1 MADSSAARDALRECE
16 EMSLLIEINSD
27 HLERLRNSSS
37 RSNGGGGPVS
47 ELTRQE
53 IRTMEGKLVKHFS
66 KQASQKAF
74 CANFDTIEL
83 NGLVPLKMS
92 NGCSRREVTYS
103 RFLTPPLSN
112 LQLALRT
119 RWCSPAAVD
128 QSEDAAS
135 VAREIEANYPSL
147 SMFLVVAGV
156 SAESKSAI
164 LARVAS
170 LEALKETKTDSGTLT
185 T

>member
-1 MADSSAARDALRECE
+1 M
-16 EMSLLIEINSD
+16 
-27 HLERLRNSSS
+27 
-37 RSNGGGGPVS
+37 
-47 ELTRQE
+47 
-53 IRTMEGKLVKHFS
+53 
-66 KQASQKAF
+66 
-74 CANFDTIEL
+74 
-83 NGLVPLKMS
+83 
-92 NGCSRREVTYS
+92 
-103 RFLTPPLSN
+103 
-112 LQLALRT
+112 QLALRT